1 MKRMTDNTH
10 IRPGDRRLFG
20 GSIAE
25 VVAVGTEHRSVNRP
39 ARTEGRTTAMPV
51 VLVRCSDFDDGLI
64 RLEDVRAVGC
74 LGPTVEELDAIDD
87 VNELDELTW
96 DLAGRFMDAEDNGE
110 IG

>member
-1 MKRMTDNTH
+1 MKHMTNTH

-20 GSIAE
+20 GSIAH
-25 VVAVGTEHRSVNRP
+25 VIAVGTVHRSERCT
-39 ARTEGRTTAMPV
+39 ARTDGRPMRAVCT
-51 VLVRCSDFDDGLI
+51 VLVRCPDFEPGLI
-64 RLEDVRAVGC
+64 RLEDDRAVGC
-74 LGPTVEELDAIDD
+74 LGPTIDELDAIDD